1 MQSDKNCSHDS
12 IYLLFL
18 GLWVLIPITPKSV
31 TTFSTIFQ
39 FYQWRKP
46 EYLEKTTN
54 LSQVTHNLYYIK
66 LYLLYLTISGIKLTI
81 LVTIDTF
88 CVGNLTTIQ
97 IRTPSHNFSDSRHV
111 CVGNLT
117 TIQLLPKHPFFYLSN
132 LIIWHLLFM

>member
-39 FYQWRKP
+39 FYQ
-46 EYLEKTTN
+46 YLEKTTN

-66 LYLLYLTISGIKLTI
+66 LYLLYLTISGLHLTI
-81 LVTIDTF
+81 LVTIYTF

-117 TIQLLPKHPFFYLSN
+117 TIQFLPKHPFFYLSN